1 MKVNIDFD
9 TNVDDREEII
19 RIVEQAYGAAAGG
32 DTLTQVKQF
41 YHDGGNMS
49 LLADLA
55 GVNVETA
62 RKIAKGETTRPQAET
77 LLRLGRGL
85 NEYDDMDID

>member
-9 TNVDDREEII
+9 TNVDDKDEVI
-19 RIVEQAYGAAAGG
+19 RIVQQAYGAAQGG
-32 DTLTQVKQF
+32 DTVTQVKQF
-41 YHDGGNMS
+41 YRDGGNMA

-55 GVNVETA
+55 GVNAETA

-77 LLRLGRGL
+77 VSRLARGL